1 MPLVH
6 QLLSLALMAAP
17 SGPVAPQARTIDDR
31 AAVVE
36 VGRDLTPEGSREL
49 APRRTDAGETAV
61 AQADS
66 SGTTSSAQ
74 TTPATEASASP
85 AVPSPRS
92 GVQGPAEEP
101 PFDTDPV
108 YLGCGQRVP
117 ACENL
122 NTVGVITGGTGVALI
137 AASTALLLTP
147 DQVIAEEPAYVRDY
161 ARPGTTLLALGIGLA
176 TTGLLMVLTAARASH
191 SRRRGPGKRLASPAR
206 SIAARGAR

>member
-6 QLLSLALMAAP
+6 QLLSLALVTAP
-17 SGPVAPQARTIDDR
+17 SGPIAPQARTIDDG
-31 AAVVE
+31 AAIVE
-36 VGRDLTPEGSREL
+36 VGRDTEPRGSRGL
-49 APRRTDAGETAV
+49 VTPADAEETAV
-61 AQADS
+61 ALGDT
-66 SGTTSSAQ
+66 SGDTSTSGD
-74 TTPATEASASP
+74 TTPATEASGP
-85 AVPSPRS
+85 AVPDPSS
-92 GVQGPAEEP
+92 GLTNPAEELG
-101 PFDTDPV
+101 FDADPV

-122 NTVGVITGGTGVALI
+122 NTVGVIAGGTGVALI

-147 DQVIAEEPAYVRDY
+147 DQVIDEEPAYVRDY

-191 SRRRGPGKRLASPAR
+191 TRRRGPRKRLPSPAR

>member
-17 SGPVAPQARTIDDR
+17 SGPVAPQARTIDDG

-36 VGRDLTPEGSREL
+36 VGREQTPEGSREL
-49 APRRTDAGETAV
+49 APRPTDADETAV

-66 SGTTSSAQ
+66 SATTISDQ
-74 TTPATEASASP
+74 TTPATEASSP
-85 AVPSPRS
+85 AVPDPRS
-92 GVQGPAEEP
+92 GVLGPAEEP

-191 SRRRGPGKRLASPAR
+191 SRRRGPDKRLASPAR